1 MSCYALESK
10 LLADRLNGRKT
21 DKTELARYADKM
33 VAYAT
38 GEEIEIIDSNGQVIF
53 SNLKGDAPVL
63 RQNSYSVEKNE
74 WVFQLF
80 QCNAEFVRN
89 GIKHYHAI

>member
-63 RQNSYSVEKNE
+63 RQNSYSVEKMK